1 VITKPE
7 EHDID
12 RAGKRLLRATL
23 EKLGWI
29 LNDVQEDYGID
40 SNVQVFDGRIPTG
53 AWFHVQLKSSRH
65 SEYSSDQTFI
75 SQELSVD
82 HARHYGLDMRQPV
95 LVIHADV
102 MAERSYWYF
111 PQLDKNLAAAL
122 RNMAARSITVRIPT
136 SQELPQS
143 APNLLLALNQ
153 AYLTLANRELVLAS
167 TQSFAEVL
175 VHLPDQQKLA
185 RAFQEKNDVLKLKRI
200 RDFYRQQQF
209 GQARSRAETVVTDPD
224 STVEVKFWAQ
234 VQLQAID
241 YHETVHAGKPQ
252 NELPKLTLRHAKTLQ
267 KLTRSGPNYL
277 KFHALIA
284 RHAAELEIMVY
295 ENFSLF
301 MAMRQHLEMGGNPMM
316 ALGLYARRSNL
327 TRQIVTKYNRC
338 LRLAQYAANYGDRW
352 ALGRALSNIVKA
364 IGTFFIP
371 LRAEGPQE
379 YEIAFTRSAL
389 QISKLSAWISAET
402 GDGEGIVIAI
412 LSALLTAHSENSDAF
427 RWAQETTQGITDDAA
442 HEDALLVIERTKKR
456 WRGEKLPGDY
466 QGNTIWQIIQNI
478 ATAIGLDLTDEN
490 SPLVRELRI
499 AARDNSPDRVLVH
512 CEHLLAAQGAV
523 GPAGREIRRLFA
535 IDTVGSKVIHCTLH
549 DYHVEGRDL
558 DTAYTEFKRVH
569 CDSCRDAK
577 PRSSDW
583 HYDEKA
589 RQIEQLK
596 FSEFVGRF
604 LGKSF
609 GLRQTDKD

>member
-1 VITKPE
+1 MITRPE

-12 RAGKRLLRATL
+12 RAGKRLLRTTL
-23 EKLGWI
+23 ETLGWI

-40 SNVQVFDGRIPTG
+40 SNVQVFDGSHPTG

-65 SEYSSDQTFI
+65 SEHSTDRTFI

-102 MAERSYWYF
+102 TTEKVYWYF
-111 PQLDKNLAAAL
+111 PQLDKNLASAISHTS
-122 RNMAARSITVRIPT
+122 ARSITVRIPT

-143 APNLLLALNQ
+143 ASDLLSELDQ
-153 AYLTLANRELVLAS
+153 AYLTLANRELVSAS
-167 TQSFAEVL
+167 TQSFAESL
-175 VHLPDQQKLA
+175 RLLPDQQKLA
-185 RAFQEKNDVLKLKRI
+185 RAFQDKNDVLKLKKI

-209 GQARSRAETVVTDPD
+209 GEARSRTETVIADPD
-224 STVEVKFWAQ
+224 SIVEVKFWAQ
-234 VQLQAID
+234 IQLHAID

-252 NELPKLTLRHAKTLQ
+252 NELPKLGLRHAKALQ

-284 RHAAELEIMVY
+284 RHAAELEIMVH

-301 MAMRQHLEMGGNPMM
+301 MAIRQHLEMGGNPMM
-316 ALGLYARRSNL
+316 VLGLYARRSNL

-338 LRLAQYAANYGDRW
+338 IRLARYSANYSDRW
-352 ALGRALSNIVKA
+352 ALGRALTNIVKA
-364 IGTFFIP
+364 IGAFLTL
-371 LRAEGPQE
+371 LRSEELRE
-379 YEIAFTRSAL
+379 YEVPFARSAL
-389 QISKLSAWISAET
+389 QICKLAAWISAET
-402 GDGEGIVIAI
+402 RDSEGIVITI
-412 LSALLTAHSENSDAF
+412 LSALLTVHSENSDAF
-427 RWAQETTQGITDDAA
+427 RWAQETARGITDDADRA
-442 HEDALLVIERTKKR
+442 DAFQLIDRAKKR

-466 QGNTIWQIIQNI
+466 QGDTIWQVIQNI
-478 ATAIGLDLTDEN
+478 ATGIGLDLTDEK

-499 AARDNSPDRVLVH
+499 AARDNSPDRVLVR
-512 CEHLLAAQGAV
+512 CEHLLAAQGAM
-523 GPAGREIRRLFA
+523 GPTAREIRHLFA

-558 DTAYTEFKRVH
+558 DIAYTQFKRVH
-569 CDSCRDAK
+569 CDSCPDAK
-577 PRSSDW
+577 PRPSDW

-589 RQIEQLK
+589 RQIESAK
-596 FSEFVGRF
+596 YTEFVARF
-604 LGKSF
+604 LGKPF
-609 GLRQTDKD
+609 GLRYTDQD